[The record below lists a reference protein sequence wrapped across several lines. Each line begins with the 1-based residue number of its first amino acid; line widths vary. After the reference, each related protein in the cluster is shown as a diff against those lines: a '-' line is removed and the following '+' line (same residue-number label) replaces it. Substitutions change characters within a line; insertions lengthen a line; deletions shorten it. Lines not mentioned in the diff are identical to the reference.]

1 MDYQELN
8 ELTCQINGAVFEVNR
23 VLGGGSLERVYEKA
37 LLIEL
42 NIRGINAASQVPLK
56 VSYKENIVGDY
67 VADILVENQVILELK
82 TVDEIQKIH
91 EAQLIN
97 YLKATGL
104 KIGLIVNF
112 KHPRAEIKRL
122 VYEFQES

>member
-1 MDYQELN
+1 M
-8 ELTCQINGAVFEVNR
+8 LTLPG
-23 VLGGGSLERVYEKA
+23 
-37 LLIEL
+37 
-42 NIRGINAASQVPLK
+42 QVPLK

-67 VADILVENQVILELK
+67 IADILVENQIILELK

-122 VYEFQES
+122 VYELQEP

>member
-8 ELTCQINGAVFEVNR
+8 ELTYQINGAVFEVNR
-23 VLGGGSLERVYEKA
+23 VLGGDFLEKVYEKA

-82 TVDEIQKIH
+82 TVDEIQRIH

-112 KHPRAEIKRL
+112 KRPRAEIKRL
-122 VYEFQES
+122 VYELQES

>member
-1 MDYQELN
+1 M
-8 ELTCQINGAVFEVNR
+8 
-23 VLGGGSLERVYEKA
+23 
-37 LLIEL
+37 
-42 NIRGINAASQVPLK
+42 
-56 VSYKENIVGDY
+56 
-67 VADILVENQVILELK
+67 ENQVILELK

-122 VYEFQES
+122 VYELQES

>member
-1 MDYQELN
+1 MDYRDLN
-8 ELTCQINGAVFEVNR
+8 ELTYKINGAVFEVNR
-23 VLGGGSLERVYEKA
+23 VLGAGFLEKVYEKA
-37 LLIEL
+37 LLLEL

-56 VSYKENIVGDY
+56 VSYKENNVGDY
-67 VADILVENQVILELK
+67 VADILVENQIILELK

-112 KHPRAEIKRL
+112 KHPKAEIKRL
-122 VYEFQES
+122 VFELQES